1 VDNNGD
7 QEVSH
12 RYSEEYLGFWL
23 LNAQNC
29 ICYISST
36 ISGLLG
42 YTSQDLVDGCLSKIV
57 DQSTF
62 QFLHNR
68 LSQESIPLQNYDC
81 QLSHKNGHKLDF
93 LLSIKPIFHEED
105 SLSMFIFLIKKLNND
120 LPGNHTFDNILKTVD
135 DFASELACPPEIQ
148 EVLAKS
154 EHKWRSLIQNSSDM
168 ITLLAQDGLV
178 QYESPSIEKIVG
190 FLPEELVGKNIFE
203 YIHPHDIP
211 GVMSA
216 FGAVV
221 QQPGYSTTVEF
232 RFQHKNGSWCYLEAT
247 GQSLVNEPSVGS
259 VVINS
264 RDITERRLAEE
275 KLHYHAMYDSLTH
288 LPNRHHLLEKLEQVL
303 TYAQQDQNYHF
314 AVLFLDVDR
323 FKVINDSLGH
333 STGDQLLIAMSRRLE
348 TCVRSQDIIARLGGD
363 EFIIIL
369 TDLQSE
375 EVAIQTAERVA
386 KSLSQPYQFYETEI
400 YSSISIGIVLSTT
413 KYQDSEDLLRNA
425 DIALYRAKAI
435 GRGCHVVFD
444 TVMHA
449 QVLDALQLENDLRQA
464 IKHQEL
470 FLVYQPIFELQTNRL
485 EGFEA
490 LIRWNCPKRGIV
502 LPSQFILIAEE
513 TGLIVTIGSW
523 VLSKVCQ
530 QLHNWKKLG
539 SFADSLK
546 ISVNCSAKQFLQ
558 PDFVEKILQSIDENQ
573 LNVSDLKIEIT
584 ESVLLDNTA
593 QVTAIFSSLAALG
606 VHLCMDDFGTGYSS
620 LSYLYRFPIKSL
632 KIDRSFIKNMLLGRK
647 NSEIIKAILTMSA
660 ELGIDVVAEGIDTQ
674 NLLTHLTSLNCKYGQ
689 GYHLGKPM
697 LPEAALELIYSYC
710 YQEYQNFAT
719 GS

>member
-1 VDNNGD
+1 MDGNED

-12 RYSEEYLGFWL
+12 RYSKEYLGFWL
-23 LNAQNC
+23 LNAQNH
-29 ICYISST
+29 ICYVSPT
-36 ISGLLG
+36 ITDLLG
-42 YTSQDLVDGCLSKIV
+42 YASQDLIDSCLSKIV
-57 DQSTF
+57 NQSTY
-62 QFLHNR
+62 QFLQKH
-68 LSQESIPLQNYDC
+68 LLQETKLLQNHEC
-81 QLSHKNGHKLDF
+81 QLHHKNGYKLK
-93 LLSIKPIFHEED
+93 LALSIAPIFHKES
-105 SLSMFIFLIKKLNND
+105 SLNIFIFLIRNLNKNYSVD
-120 LPGNHTFDNILKTVD
+120 RIFDDNSKTVD
-135 DFASELACPPEIQ
+135 NFVSELACSPKIQ

-154 EHKWRSLIQNSSDM
+154 ENKWRSLIQNSSDM
-168 ITLLAQDGLV
+168 ITLLAQDGMV
-178 QYESPSIEKIVG
+178 QYESPSIKKIVG

-221 QQPGYSTTVEF
+221 QEPGCSTTVEF
-232 RFQHKNGSWCYLEAT
+232 RFQHKNGDWCYLEAT

-288 LPNRHHLLEKLEQVL
+288 LPNRHHLLKKLEQVL
-303 TYAQQDQNYHF
+303 AYAQQDQNYHF

-369 TDLQSE
+369 TDLQAE

-386 KSLSQPYQFYETEI
+386 KSLSQPYQFYETEM
-400 YSSISIGIVLSTT
+400 YSSVSIGIVLSTT

-444 TVMHA
+444 TAMHA
-449 QVLDALQLENDLRQA
+449 QVLDSLQLENDLRQA
-464 IKHQEL
+464 IKHQEF
-470 FLVYQPIFELQTNRL
+470 FLVYQPIFELRTNRL

-513 TGLIVTIGSW
+513 TGLIVPIGSW
-523 VLSKVCQ
+523 VLAEVCK
-530 QLHNWKKLG
+530 QLHDWKKLG
-539 SFADSLK
+539 PFCDSLK
-546 ISVNCSAKQFLQ
+546 ISVNCSAKQFFQ
-558 PDFVEKILQSIDENQ
+558 PDFVEKISQSLAENQ
-573 LNVSDLKIEIT
+573 LHVSDLKIEIT

-593 QVTAIFSSLAALG
+593 QVTSIFSSLDALG

-620 LSYLYRFPIKSL
+620 LSYLHRFPIKSL
-632 KIDRSFIKNMLLGRK
+632 KIDRSFIKNMLLGK
-647 NSEIIKAILTMSA
+647 KHSEIIKAILTMSV

-674 NLLTHLTSLNCKYGQ
+674 SLLAHLTSLNCKYGQ
-689 GYHLGKPM
+689 GYQLGKPM
-697 LPEAALELIYSYC
+697 LPEAAFELIYNYC
-710 YQEYQNFAT
+710 CREYQDFAI